1 MTTIKQFVNYS
12 YKLINPSSPNQPL
25 QGDDELT
32 AIFLLNQLMTSYA
45 DDGLMLTIAKT
56 VTVPIN
62 APLQSVIIG
71 PATVLPPPTIV
82 DGRPA
87 AWNNAWLQ
95 LQGVTY
101 PLIFKSRE
109 EFEDSFKYEPLQG
122 LPRLIIPYPQVDF
135 VEFRIFPAPS
145 QFFDFYLRGKFQLPA
160 YVSTDTID
168 NLPGYYQRYLMFALA
183 KDIALF
189 KGRVNAWTPLLEQ
202 ELVKATNNMQ
212 ATSEVNLAILGEEES
227 LLNGAWR
234 VRAGV

>member
-12 YKLINPSSPNQPL
+12 YKLINPSNPTQPL
-25 QGDDELT
+25 AGDDELT

-62 APLQSVIIG
+62 IPQQSVIIG
-71 PATVLPPPTIV
+71 PATVIPAPNIIE
-82 DGRPA
+82 GRPA
-87 AWNNAWLQ
+87 AWDDAWLE

-109 EFEDSFKYEPLQG
+109 EFLASFKYNPLQG
-122 LPRLIIPYPQVDF
+122 LPRFIIPFPQTDY
-135 VEFRIFPAPS
+135 VEFRLYPAPS
-145 QFFDFYLRGKFQLPA
+145 QFFDFFLRGKFQLA
-160 YVSTDTID
+160 NYESTDTLD
-168 NLPGYYQRYLMFALA
+168 NLPAYYQRYLMFALA

-189 KGRVNAWTPLLEQ
+189 KGRVAAWTPLLEQ

-212 ATSEVNLAILGEEES
+212 AVSEVNLAIVGEEES
-227 LLNGAWR
+227 LLNGSWR
-234 VRAGV
+234 VKAGI